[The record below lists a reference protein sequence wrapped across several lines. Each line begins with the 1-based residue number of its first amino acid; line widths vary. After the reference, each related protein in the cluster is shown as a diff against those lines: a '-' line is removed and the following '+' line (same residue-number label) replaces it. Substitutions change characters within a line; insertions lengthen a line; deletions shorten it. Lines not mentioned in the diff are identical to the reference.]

1 MKNTIKRSLQVSGLT
16 VLLLGLVACGNGNN
30 ATNSSANSTN
40 TEELKPIKVGASS
53 TPHAEILDQ
62 VKDDLTDEGYDL
74 QVQIFDDY
82 IQPNVALDTGD
93 LDANYF
99 QHITYLNNFNEERG
113 TDLQAVADIH
123 FEALGIYPGKVKS
136 LEELKNGA
144 QIAVPNDA
152 TNEARALLL
161 LESAGLIK
169 LKDNTDI
176 STTLKDITE
185 NPKNLDIVELEAS
198 QIPRSLEDV
207 DIAVVNGNYA
217 VEAGFN
223 AKEDALAFE
232 EQDSPSAKSYVNVI
246 AVKNG
251 NEDNEGVQALI
262 RALQTDKVKKYIEEN
277 YQGAVL
283 PMF

>member
-223 AKEDALAFE
+223 
-232 EQDSPSAKSYVNVI
+232 
-246 AVKNG
+246 
-251 NEDNEGVQALI
+251 
-262 RALQTDKVKKYIEEN
+262 
-277 YQGAVL
+277 
-283 PMF
+283 

>member
-262 RALQTDKVKKYIEEN
+262 KALQTDKVKKYIEEN

>member
-1 MKNTIKRSLQVSGLT
+1 MENRDVT
-16 VLLLGLVACGNGNN
+16 GNDDKMDRRVEDNQSEDN
-30 ATNSSANSTN
+30 LI
-40 TEELKPIKVGASS
+40 EEVIEEEKKEVEEPEIELEKV
-53 TPHAEILDQ
+53 
-62 VKDDLTDEGYDL
+62 
-74 QVQIFDDY
+74 
-82 IQPNVALDTGD
+82 
-93 LDANYF
+93 
-99 QHITYLNNFNEERG
+99 
-113 TDLQAVADIH
+113 
-123 FEALGIYPGKVKS
+123 S
-136 LEELKNGA
+136 LEGLKNGA

-152 TNEARALLL
+152 TNEARAVLL

-232 EQDSPSAKSYVNVI
+232 EQDSPSGKSYVNVI

-262 RALQTDKVKKYIEEN
+262 KALQTDKVKKYIEEN

-283 PMF
+283 PML